1 MKVCADCKDSLPL
14 SAFGPRKDAPDGL
27 RTRCRACLTD
37 YKRQYRARLAYAEA
51 NRGDPLNA
59 AFMGWRSAQP
69 VAYLGPRL

>member
-27 RTRCRACLTD
+27 RNRCRACLTD

-59 AFMGWRSAQP
+59 AFVCWLRSLPASD
-69 VAYLGPRL
+69 RLVSL